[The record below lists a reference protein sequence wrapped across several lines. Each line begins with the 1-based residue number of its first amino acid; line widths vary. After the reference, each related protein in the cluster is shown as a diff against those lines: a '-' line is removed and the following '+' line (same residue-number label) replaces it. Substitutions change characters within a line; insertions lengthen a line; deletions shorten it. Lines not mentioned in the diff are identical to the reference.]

1 MELRKNT
8 SNTLEKY
15 VLKFEYLDNNVDKFG
30 FFSKMLSVIQLT
42 KTRKDL
48 SAFLNVIIVENVK
61 IFKVAIGSINKKF
74 RKNRVRISQLL
85 GQFRNFLYS
94 VEILKMLMNNKK
106 TFNPVF
112 YKFTECCEI
121 IRIFSEKKVIN
132 LLKIS
137 PLTRST
143 KIKAVGKVK
152 KKFYLHMKVAE
163 GLFLVNGKEFNSIK
177 NENFVYLLIVN
188 SFLVNQLFSI
198 KFYLS
203 SYQTQREMKLK
214 IGKKTKSLFKFIKK
228 EVFFNSI
235 ELAKRS
241 FKNSCSLSVLKGF
254 KNVIIEICGKTSVCF
269 HDFNFLRKFLSFFKI
284 LKFLSFNFHHVNKKS
299 CETSQ
304 NFFADIFY
312 KLRTLCNSEFNKFSQ
327 KNLSSQIIKGVVLS
341 NSLKKFTGF
350 ICYLLAIKSLKS
362 GLENSWRIQV
372 TKRNLDFSGLNL
384 NFSMLFSS
392 KIIKFIVTFFIKIT
406 LKMSKEVF
414 LIDVNQKSFS
424 FTIFFE
430 KFFLKWY
437 SFSGFSSLVIT
448 KQINRI
454 LALGNIYLLTIFR
467 IRKIITIQK
476 IITKFGNGIGF
487 SIKKNILFKIF
498 HKKIEILLKNLNNS
512 LMLIKMH

>member
-1 MELRKNT
+1 M
-8 SNTLEKY
+8 
-15 VLKFEYLDNNVDKFG
+15 
-30 FFSKMLSVIQLT
+30 
-42 KTRKDL
+42 
-48 SAFLNVIIVENVK
+48 
-61 IFKVAIGSINKKF
+61 
-74 RKNRVRISQLL
+74 
-85 GQFRNFLYS
+85 
-94 VEILKMLMNNKK
+94 
-106 TFNPVF
+106 
-112 YKFTECCEI
+112 
-121 IRIFSEKKVIN
+121 
-132 LLKIS
+132 
-137 PLTRST
+137 
-143 KIKAVGKVK
+143 
-152 KKFYLHMKVAE
+152 
-163 GLFLVNGKEFNSIK
+163 
-177 NENFVYLLIVN
+177 
-188 SFLVNQLFSI
+188 
-198 KFYLS
+198 
-203 SYQTQREMKLK
+203 
-214 IGKKTKSLFKFIKK
+214 
-228 EVFFNSI
+228 
-235 ELAKRS
+235 
-241 FKNSCSLSVLKGF
+241 
-254 KNVIIEICGKTSVCF
+254 
-269 HDFNFLRKFLSFFKI
+269 
-284 LKFLSFNFHHVNKKS
+284 
-299 CETSQ
+299 
-304 NFFADIFY
+304 
-312 KLRTLCNSEFNKFSQ
+312 
-327 KNLSSQIIKGVVLS
+327 
-341 NSLKKFTGF
+341 
-350 ICYLLAIKSLKS
+350 KS